1 MLPFMSPG
9 MRHRLLYG
17 GTVLT
22 EGRYVNIKGANRANI
37 PDQNLWARLR
47 FTPQQLRKKDTTI
60 NLDMFKNEIKRL
72 DEIDAA
78 AGNVSVNFQKDIGK
92 LQREFT
98 KIKREYLNELEEFQG
113 NKYWLGKGQKYSLG
127 MFADY
132 DISADL
138 TIKQGKKSR
147 KISPQR
153 KIAFDKKI
161 DELREKELK
170 IIGSEREHKL
180 SSMEA
185 RYPADRFENDL
196 DGYAK
201 TKAGINTYN
210 PRKIKPKMPTT
221 INRLRGSIN
230 RINKSI
236 KEMQDKLD
244 KYVAREEP
252 RIANNEYVDER
263 DVLRDIYKRSP
274 DQDKFGD
281 MEISVLFDD
290 LDNIKITEAEWNRLY
305 TETLAELRQNVKDGY
320 FYAIPELEAFLETTK
335 AQKRNAW
342 KKLKKE
348 FDEKADEIASRI
360 GEELSLIHI

>member
-1 MLPFMSPG
+1 MFFATSKTDTLSRSPVFRQLYWRQVYDMLPFMSPG
-9 MRHRLLYG
+9 MRQRLLYG
-17 GTVLT
+17 GTVYT

-47 FTPQQLRKKDTTI
+47 FTPQQLRKQDTTI
-60 NLDMFKNEIKRL
+60 NLDMFKNEIKKL

-78 AGNVSVNFQKDIGK
+78 AGNVSVNFQKDINK

-127 MFADY
+127 MFTDY
-132 DISADL
+132 NIGADL
-138 TIKQGKKSR
+138 TVKQGKKSR

-180 SSMEA
+180 SNFASSN
-185 RYPADRFENDL
+185 RADNFEREFT
-196 DGYAK
+196 GYVN
-201 TKAGINTYN
+201 TKIGMSTYN

-230 RINKSI
+230 RINRNI
-236 KEMQDKLD
+236 KEMQDNID
-244 KYVAREEP
+244 NYVAKETPKIE
-252 RIANNEYVDER
+252 VDEN
-263 DVLRDIYKRSP
+263 DILKDIYERSV
-274 DQDKFGD
+274 DRDKFGD

-290 LDNIKITEAEWNRLY
+290 LDNIKITEAEWNKLY
-305 TETLAELRQNVKDGY
+305 SETLAELRQNVKDGY
-320 FYAIPELEAFLETTK
+320 YYANDELEAFLETT
-335 AQKRNAW
+335 
-342 KKLKKE
+342 
-348 FDEKADEIASRI
+348 
-360 GEELSLIHI
+360 